1 MKKVILLFTL
11 VALMVFALSINTL
24 GAGTVYLD
32 YIANGEWED
41 GDLTGFVIGGEY
53 KADTFKI
60 GFDYLLG
67 EIEYELDSD
76 YTQYILKGGYGINE
90 NIYITLSWFDLTQE
104 NIVSEVT
111 VDGFLLGADLSYD
124 LSEQFTFEGSLGISV
139 TGKAT
144 VADEDSVDADFTALK
159 LKLIYNVSDNIGV
172 AIGYNNIS
180 MEDEDGKSA
189 DINYMTLGAAYKF

>member
-1 MKKVILLFTL
+1 MKKVIILFAL
-11 VALMVFALSINTL
+11 VSLMVFTLSISAL
-24 GAGTVYLD
+24 GAGSVYLD
-32 YIANGEWED
+32 YIVDGNWEEA
-41 GDLTGFVIGGEY
+41 DLTGFVIGGEY
-53 KADTFKI
+53 KTDTFKI

-67 EIEYELDSD
+67 EIESEIDTD

-90 NIYITLSWFDLTQE
+90 NIFITLSWFDLTQE
-104 NIVSEVT
+104 NIFLEAT
-111 VDGFLLGADLSYD
+111 IDGLLLGVDLSYD
-124 LSEQFTFEGSLGISV
+124 LSEQLTFEGSLGISV

-144 VADEDSVDADFTALK
+144 VTDEDSVDADFTALK

-180 MEDEDGKSA
+180 IEAEDNEA